1 VNVFSYC
8 ILKITYDLV
17 YFVYMPEP
25 SLFSFWASDSDII
38 LKEFS
43 SSENGLD
50 NKEAAARLTTYGPN
64 TITSKNKHALL
75 YLVWNQCKS
84 PLVIILAV
92 AMVLSFVLGKTSEAF
107 FVMTAILVNISLGIW
122 QEWKANSA
130 IKKLES
136 YITTYVK
143 VTRDGA
149 RMTLDSSLLVP
160 GDIVTI
166 RGGDT
171 VPADIRLL
179 TSSSLEVDESI
190 LTGESLAVK
199 KDAAA
204 KVAASA
210 PLTDRGNMVWSGT
223 IATDG
228 EATGV
233 VVETGNK
240 TELGAIA
247 ALVGH
252 VENEKTPL
260 EKSVAHLAT
269 GITIFLVLLGAV
281 IFLLGLRDGYLVADI
296 LLIAIAVIVSAVPE
310 SLPIAMSTVLAIGA
324 STLAKKKGV
333 VRKMAATE
341 TLGAVTLILTDKT
354 GTLTEGK
361 LTFENAEAEDGDGS
375 KLLLEAYQYTSTIVN
390 KDGGISGRPLE
401 VAIYQACK
409 SRPEFKD
416 LFADYEV
423 IERLMFNSTQKFG
436 GVLFAHDGHHTLTL
450 VGAPDILLEKTTL
463 SQEEKDTLH
472 HEIQALADKGERII
486 GVVHKKVSYT
496 HEGAL
501 EKHVGENT
509 FVFRGLLRFRDQVRE
524 SVPMAVHDIQTAG
537 VRVAMVTGDHPGT
550 ARAIA
555 KEVGIW
561 HEGDT
566 VLTGSEIALMSDD
579 ELVQKIAT
587 TTVFARTT
595 PEQKLRLV
603 EAYGKRGEVVAVTG
617 DGVND
622 APALKRAE
630 IGVAMGS
637 GTDVARGA
645 ADVVIL
651 DDNFETIVAAIFE
664 GRGVLYKMRTVI
676 TYLLADSF
684 DELLLVG
691 GSIIAGLILPI
702 SALQILFVKFFAD
715 IFPAMAF
722 TFETIDGKRVAHRA
736 KRTTLFDREIKMFTF
751 GRGFVASALLFAIYL
766 TLSRTTLDQEIVRT
780 FIFASFATYI
790 LFLAFSMRRLD
801 ESLWKYKMFSNKYLT
816 IGVALGFGTTMLAI
830 YWPWLSGLLGT
841 TALPLPWLI
850 GVFAIGFVNLFIMEG
865 LKRLMRPRI
874 STAPI

>member
-1 VNVFSYC
+1 
-8 ILKITYDLV
+8 
-17 YFVYMPEP
+17 MPEP
-25 SLFSFWASDSDII
+25 SLFSFWASDKDII
-38 LKEFS
+38 LKEFNT
-43 SSENGLD
+43 SERGLSPT
-50 NKEAAARLTTYGPN
+50 EASARLTTYGKN
-64 TITSKNKHALL
+64 QITSKNKNAFL

-84 PLVIILAV
+84 PLVVILAV
-92 AMVLSFVLGKTSEAF
+92 AMVLSFTLGKTSEAF
-107 FVMTAILVNISLGIW
+107 FVMTAILVNIALGVW

-136 YITTYVK
+136 YITKNAK

-160 GDIVTI
+160 GDIVYITS
-166 RGGDT
+166 GDT
-171 VPADIRLL
+171 IPTDIRLL
-179 TSSSLEVDESI
+179 TSSSLEIDESI

-199 KDAAA
+199 KDADAS
-204 KVAASA
+204 VTASA
-210 PLTDRGNMVWSGT
+210 PLTDRANMAWSGT
-223 IATDG
+223 IVTDG

-233 VVETGNK
+233 VVETGNN

-247 ALVGH
+247 KLVGH

-269 GITIFLVLLGAV
+269 GITVFLVLLGVV
-281 IFLLGLRDGYLVADI
+281 IFLLGLRDGYAVADI
-296 LLIAIAVIVSAVPE
+296 LLITIAVIVSAVPE
-310 SLPIAMSTVLAIGA
+310 SLPIAMPPELAIGA
-324 STLAKKKGV
+324 SAPAKKKGV

-361 LTFENAEAEDGDGS
+361 LALENIEAEDENPGA
-375 KLLLEAYQYTSTIVN
+375 LLLEAFQNTAAVESAS
-390 KDGGISGRPLE
+390 GGMSGRPLE
-401 VAIYQACK
+401 VAIYEACK
-409 SRPEFKD
+409 RREEFKD
-416 LFADYEV
+416 LYATYEL
-423 IERLMFNSTQKFG
+423 IDRIMFNSTQKFAG
-436 GVLFAHDGHHTLTL
+436 ALYVHDGHHYLSL
-450 VGAPDILLEKTTL
+450 LGAPDILLEKTTL
-463 SQEEKDTLH
+463 TKEEKERVYK
-472 HEIQALADKGERII
+472 EIEALAETGERII
-486 GVVHKKVSYT
+486 GVVHKKISQPGA
-496 HEGAL
+496 HAL
-501 EKHVGENT
+501 EKHASEND
-509 FVFRGLLRFRDQVRE
+509 FVFRGLLRFRDKVRD
-524 SVPMAVHDIQTAG
+524 SVPTAVHDIQTAG

-561 HEGDT
+561 HEGDS
-566 VLTGSEIALMSDD
+566 VLTGSEIALLSDA
-579 ELVQKIAT
+579 ELVERIAT
-587 TTVFARTT
+587 ATVFARTT

-603 EAYGKRGEVVAVTG
+603 EAYAKRGEVVAVTG

-630 IGVAMGS
+630 IGVAMGT

-645 ADVVIL
+645 ADIVIL

-691 GSIIAGLILPI
+691 GSIIAGLVLPI

-751 GRGFVASALLFAIYL
+751 GRGFVASSLLFVIYL
-766 TLSRTTLDQEIVRT
+766 ILSRTNLDQATVRT

-801 ESLWKYKMFSNKYLT
+801 QSLWQYKMFSNTYLT
-816 IGVALGFGTTMLAI
+816 LGVAIGFGTTMLAI
-830 YWPWLSGLLGT
+830 YSPWLSRILGT
-841 TALPLPWLI
+841 TALPLPWLL

-865 LKRLMRPRI
+865 LKFLMKHGKHLRLTKTP
-874 STAPI
+874 SF